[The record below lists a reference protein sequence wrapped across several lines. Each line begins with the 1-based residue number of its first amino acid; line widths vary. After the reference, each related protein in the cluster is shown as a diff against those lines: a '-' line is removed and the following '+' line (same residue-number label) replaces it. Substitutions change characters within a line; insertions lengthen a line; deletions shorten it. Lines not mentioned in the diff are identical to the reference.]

1 MWSDEPIVRVCLWLA
16 LHDVPCAHDSCTHS
30 WVLDVAF
37 HWTINHRSL
46 NIHWLPERRLSLHTH
61 THTHSHLLQSHFSDP
76 IRFLTGRRVHFS
88 LLCLHTLHIYNFTRD
103 YASIFFFG
111 QRLWSTGFGMNSF
124 TLCNNTLHP
133 NGMYYRQPQCT
144 LYDRLQKYRRPP
156 RQQDERNVVEI
167 VRGSIYTRSAVLMK
181 IQIDVWIL
189 YIRAPEFVGTCV

>member
-1 MWSDEPIVRVCLWLA
+1 MYHVPTTLVHTAESWTWLFTGQSITAPSISTDCLSA
-16 LHDVPCAHDSCTHS
+16 V
-30 WVLDVAF
+30 WV
-37 HWTINHRSL
+37 S
-46 NIHWLPERRLSLHTH
+46 

-144 LYDRLQKYRRPP
+144 LYDRLQKYWRPS

-167 VRGSIYTRSAVLMK
+167 VRGSIYTRSAVLKK

-189 YIRAPEFVGTCV
+189 YIRAPEFVGTR

>member
-61 THTHSHLLQSHFSDP
+61 TLAPPAEPFFWSDSLSDRPQSTFFTSMFAHLAYLQLYQRLCINF
-76 IRFLTGRRVHFS
+76 FLGE
-88 LLCLHTLHIYNFTRD
+88 
-103 YASIFFFG
+103 
-111 QRLWSTGFGMNSF
+111 RLWSTGFGMNSF

-144 LYDRLQKYRRPP
+144 LYDRLQKYWRPS

-167 VRGSIYTRSAVLMK
+167 VRGSIYTRSAVLKK
-181 IQIDVWIL
+181 IQINVWIL
-189 YIRAPEFVGTCV
+189 YI